1 MTQISRRRAVAVL
14 FALTLPLAGC
24 GYSLAGRGS
33 FLPEYIRTIGV
44 PMFVNASPVFDID
57 RRLTERVRLEF
68 ISRGGKYTIRD
79 QRTGVD
85 ALLTGEI
92 SSVSY
97 VPAAFDQQQRA
108 TRYAVIVTAKIE
120 FTDLKETKLLWSN
133 PAMQLREEFEV
144 TTGTSALDANA
155 FFGQNANAFDRIVT
169 EFSKAIV
176 TAILE
181 AF

>member
-1 MTQISRRRAVAVL
+1 MDSRLRAVVAAVVL
-14 FALTLPLAGC
+14 ALPLSGC

-33 FLPEYIRTIGV
+33 FLPEYIRVIGV

-68 ISRGGKYTIRD
+68 ISRGGKYTIKD

-92 SSVSY
+92 SSVNY
-97 VPAAFDQQQRA
+97 APAAFDQQQRA
-108 TRYAVIVTAKIE
+108 TRYALIVTAKLE
-120 FTDLKETKLLWSN
+120 FTDLKDNKVLWAN
-133 PAMQLREEFEV
+133 PAMQFREEFEV

-155 FFGQNANAFDRIVT
+155 FLGQNSNAMERIVT
-169 EFSKAIV
+169 EFSRAIV

>member
-1 MTQISRRRAVAVL
+1 MSYTLRIVVL
-14 FALTLPLAGC
+14 GVLVALTLPLSGC

-33 FLPEYIRTIGV
+33 FLPEYIRIIGV

-57 RRLTERVRLEF
+57 RRLTERVREEF
-68 ISRGGKYTIRD
+68 ISRGNKYTVRSE
-79 QRTGVD
+79 RTGVD
-85 ALLTGEI
+85 ALLIGEI
-92 SSVSY
+92 SSVNY

-108 TRYAVIVTAKIE
+108 TRYALVVTAKIE
-120 FTDLKETKLLWSN
+120 FTDVKENKLLWSN
-133 PAMQLREEFEV
+133 PAMQFREEFEV
-144 TTGTSALDANA
+144 STGTSTLDANA
-155 FFGQNANAFDRIVT
+155 FFGQNTNALERIVT